1 MAGLARRSLATLTT
15 FVLLAGVGFTLGA
28 LVGILWEQPRMILT
42 YLTGGTTEIAWR
54 GEGDLQAEVAEM
66 QAESLPDVAAAPET
80 IAPPAITPDPPARPA
95 EIQKRKAPEPKLEPA
110 APPPTPAPPV
120 VVERAG
126 PTFEAQPSEQPLVVD
141 KSRSAPV
148 EKKPERKAQAS
159 ARAGSTPPNSRP
171 AARRFAIQVGAFAKS
186 ESAERL
192 VQRLEGRGYDAFVT
206 PGAGEGNARW
216 RVRVGPV
223 ADKGS
228 AELLAGKL
236 KKNEKLPTWILDEG
250 GG

>member
-54 GEGDLQAEVAEM
+54 GEGDSEAEVAGEM

-80 IAPPAITPDPPARPA
+80 IAPPAISPNPPARPA
-95 EIQKRKAPEPKLEPA
+95 EIQKPKTPAPLE
-110 APPPTPAPPV
+110 PPPTPSPPV
-120 VVERAG
+120 VVDRSG
-126 PTFEAQPSEQPLVVD
+126 PVSAAPSPGKPPTVD
-141 KSRSAPV
+141 ESRTLFAPAS
-148 EKKPERKAQAS
+148 EKKPERKAEAS
-159 ARAGSTPPNSRP
+159 GAARSAPPTPASGS
-171 AARRFAIQVGAFAKS
+171 RRFAIQVGAFAKS

-192 VQRLEGRGYDAFVT
+192 VRRLEGRGYDAYVT

-228 AELLAGKL
+228 AEALASEL